1 MTRGGH
7 RPNAGRKAPAGV
19 RITRTIRFAPAEWEQ
34 VEQQARD
41 AGVTASEYIRQV
53 LSKKE
58 VKPMSIKT
66 RYITPQIWGRVFD
79 ETREAVE
86 AVLGGNEEM
95 YTNIY
100 FGNLFN
106 HLVDRGQIALAREL
120 EEELAEILR

>member
-58 VKPMSIKT
+58 VKPISIKT
-66 RYITPQIWGRVFD
+66 RYITPQIWGKVL
-79 ETREAVE
+79 EGTRETAE
-86 AVLGGNEEM
+86 KVLGRENC
-95 YTNIY
+95 
-100 FGNLFN
+100 
-106 HLVDRGQIALAREL
+106 VDRYAANILGDLWDRGEYALAGDVEN
-120 EEELAEILR
+120 ELADALR